1 VLHDGGGRVG
11 GSSGSTTIKDHTQ
24 RDRPCASWG
33 SNASGVQSATSDLRY
48 RGTVT
53 ARRTPHLVGIAGAS
67 GSGKTTLAH
76 ALAGALVDAAV
87 LSMDAYYRDL
97 AHLDRAARERRNFDA
112 PEAFDWDRFVA
123 DLRALRRGET
133 TQRPIYDFTTHT
145 RQTAVEPVEPQPFL
159 IVEGLLVLH
168 HPDVRRLL
176 DTTVFL
182 AVDEGTAVDRRVARD
197 GRDRGRNPDAVRAQY
212 AGDVQPM
219 FERYVRPTARWAT
232 LTLSGGSSVE
242 INVGLLV
249 ALLTKR

>member
-1 VLHDGGGRVG
+1 MRRPGLGRAAPPNG
-11 GSSGSTTIKDHTQ
+11 PETRAADH
-24 RDRPCASWG
+24 RNVFPG
-33 SNASGVQSATSDLRY
+33 LRY

-53 ARRTPHLVGIAGAS
+53 PRRTPHLVGIAGAS

-76 ALAGALVDAAV
+76 ALAESLVDAAV

-97 AHLDRAARERRNFDA
+97 AHLDRAARERWNFDA

-133 TQRPIYDFTTHT
+133 VQRPRYDFTTHT
-145 RQTAVEPVEPQPFL
+145 RRLEVEPVVPRRFL

-168 HPDVRRLL
+168 YPDVRTLL

-182 AVDEGTAVDRRVARD
+182 TVDDQTAVDRRIARD
-197 GRDRGRNPDAVRAQY
+197 RRDRGRDPDAVRAQY
-212 AGDVQPM
+212 ARHVRPM

-249 ALLTKR
+249 ALLAKR